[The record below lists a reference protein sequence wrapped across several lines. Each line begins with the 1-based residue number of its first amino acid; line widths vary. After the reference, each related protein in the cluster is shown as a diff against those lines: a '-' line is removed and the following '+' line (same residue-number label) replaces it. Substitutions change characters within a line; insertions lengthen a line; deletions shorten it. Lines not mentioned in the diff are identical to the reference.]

1 MTNIGKH
8 ILVVEDDE
16 FVQEL
21 LAICL
26 RDKGYKVSVAATGK
40 ETRLFFGK
48 ERPDLVLLDL
58 TLPDAD
64 GLDLAGEIRAFSSV
78 PIMVLTARKGRYD
91 RLTALGVGADDY
103 LTKPCDPEEILLR
116 VRNILN
122 RAGKQVPAAPPKG
135 LGGTGAAAG
144 VWPPGGTAAALAI
157 AALAVAV
164 IGIIIGAKMFFAET
178 PPPSP
183 AAGAG
188 SPSVGSGDTKAQSA
202 TALLGIEWVHNNTC
216 GQIPRVEWWGEVS
229 HMKVLNYV
237 NTRHGGDWRPYIE
250 KWALQQVKM
259 QDIHDRGSAAITKE
273 GIRLGGAELKAY
285 IEKISKRLSVV
296 RCLAMEASKAKSK
309 ARQH

>member
-64 GLDLAGEIRAFSSV
+64 GLDLAGEIRAFSLV

-178 PPPSP
+178 PPSL

-188 SPSVGSGDTKAQSA
+188 SPSAGSGDTKAQPA

-237 NTRHGGDWRPYIE
+237 NTRHGGGWRPYIE